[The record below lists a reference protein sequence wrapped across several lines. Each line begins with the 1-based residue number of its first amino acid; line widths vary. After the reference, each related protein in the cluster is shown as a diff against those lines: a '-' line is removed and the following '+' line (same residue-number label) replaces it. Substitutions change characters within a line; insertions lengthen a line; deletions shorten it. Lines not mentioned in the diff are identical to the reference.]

1 MSVDED
7 TVKTGSPQASSTSSM
22 QLSEC
27 TGGYS
32 NISVMVEGTAA
43 TPDFAAACPV
53 SGTEASP
60 KHTSTTDALTQSDD
74 AGQVARGN
82 ENNINPRNSFHHS
95 KQPQQ
100 TKLTKRRNTA
110 NSSFKHPTSGKR
122 RRRANSESDSVL
134 PTNFLLGGN
143 IFDPL
148 NLNSLL
154 DEEVNRALNAE
165 TPKSSPLPA
174 KSRDP
179 VEILIPRD
187 ITDPLNLN
195 SGIADGSF
203 LVSPFKSGGRK
214 RHRNRH
220 HGGGGGGG
228 GGIGGSGISTTQI
241 NLSESG
247 KSEVKTVTST
257 PLPGM
262 LASCSAL
269 EVSKESN
276 SFSSITGDSREHS
289 ADNSSSCKEEMTSV
303 SVEEST
309 SSISGAPNQHTSR
322 RKRRRNSGKVEPP
335 VTHSTPIGKS
345 VSGDRSFGTGG
356 SRHSQSFH
364 TPRSGSRTGPGGRQH
379 QQPHNQAKEQ
389 QKKKFQFGNYNKYYG
404 YRNPGASEDA
414 RVRLLRPEWF
424 EGKDV
429 LDLGC
434 NSGHLTLY
442 IAKMLRPARI
452 LGLDIDSGL
461 VHAARK
467 NIRHY
472 LSELQTQEARHAMQ
486 EKKSTKQEER
496 NGNKS
501 LTGADKKHNEAES
514 RAENGKP
521 VKGQSGPAEA
531 VNDTDS
537 CRTDEAGTQR
547 QEGKTEETE
556 QADCDSSP
564 PDHSVSCSF
573 PVSLRISRGPIA
585 APPLTESST
594 TRPGEFPSNVSFIKA
609 NYVLDNDNLLLTQR
623 PEYDVIMCL
632 SVTKWV
638 HLNWGDSGLKRLF
651 KRVYRHLRPGG
662 MFILEPQP
670 WESYVRRKKLTDDI
684 SRNFHSIR
692 LKPDQFASY
701 LTTEVGF
708 TSSEYL
714 GAPKCSIRGFQRP
727 IYLFHK

>member
-7 TVKTGSPQASSTSSM
+7 TAKIGCPQPSSTSPLQPTDHTGSYGN
-22 QLSEC
+22 LSAMMEK
-27 TGGYS
+27 
-32 NISVMVEGTAA
+32 TAA

-53 SGTEASP
+53 PGTAASP
-60 KHTSTTDALTQSDD
+60 KHTSTTEALDLSDSTQR
-74 AGQVARGN
+74 RGKAN
-82 ENNINPRNSFHHS
+82 ENNINRRNSFHHS
-95 KQPQQ
+95 KQQPQ
-100 TKLTKRRNTA
+100 TRVTKRRNTA
-110 NSSFKHPTSGKR
+110 NCSFKHPMSGKR

-195 SGIADGSF
+195 SGIADSSF
-203 LVSPFKSGGRK
+203 LASPFKSGGRK

-220 HGGGGGGG
+220 HGGSGG
-228 GGIGGSGISTTQI
+228 GISTTQTS
-241 NLSESG
+241 LSESG
-247 KSEVKTVTST
+247 RGDVRSSTST

-262 LASCSAL
+262 LASSSAL
-269 EVSKESN
+269 GVSKESN
-276 SFSSITGDSREHS
+276 SFSSITAGNSHELTSDSS
-289 ADNSSSCKEEMTSV
+289 AGVKEEPTSV
-303 SVEEST
+303 STEDST
-309 SSISGAPNQHTSR
+309 SCPSWGPNQHTSR
-322 RKRRRNSGKVEPP
+322 RKRRRNSGKMEPP
-335 VTHSTPIGKS
+335 LTHSTPAGKS
-345 VSGDRSFGTGG
+345 GSNERSCAVGPKN
-356 SRHSQSFH
+356 SFH
-364 TPRSGSRTGPGGRQH
+364 TPRSGSKTGPGPRQH
-379 QQPHNQAKEQ
+379 QHPHGQGKDPH
-389 QKKKFQFGNYNKYYG
+389 KKFQFGNYNKYYG
-404 YRNPGASEDA
+404 YRNPGCSEDP
-414 RVRLLRPEWF
+414 RVRVFRPEWF

-434 NSGHLTLY
+434 NAGHLTLY

-472 LSELQTQEARHAMQ
+472 LSELQTQEARRAMQ
-486 EKKSTKQEER
+486 RKKTKQEER
-496 NGNKS
+496 NGNENH
-501 LTGADKKHNEAES
+501 TGTEEKHNEAET
-514 RAENGKP
+514 RDENGKP
-521 VKGQSGPAEA
+521 VKGESGPAEA
-531 VNDTDS
+531 VNDNDS
-537 CRTDEAGTQR
+537 CYTDEKGTQR
-547 QEGKTEETE
+547 QDSNTEEMKQE
-556 QADCDSSP
+556 DFDSP
-564 PDHSVSCSF
+564 PADRAVSCSF

-585 APPLTESST
+585 APPLTETST
-594 TRPGEFPSNVSFIKA
+594 VKPGEFPSNVSFVKA
-609 NYVLDNDNLLLTQR
+609 NYVLDNDNLLVTQR
-623 PEYDVIMCL
+623 PEYDVILCL

-670 WESYVRRKKLTDDI
+670 WESYVRRRKLTDNI
-684 SRNFHSIR
+684 SRNYHSIR
-692 LKPDQFASY
+692 LKPDQFSSY
-701 LTTEVGF
+701 LVHEVGF
-708 TSSEYL
+708 ASFEHL
-714 GAPKCSIRGFQRP
+714 GAPKCSVRGFQRP
-727 IYLFHK
+727 IYVFHK

>member
-7 TVKTGSPQASSTSSM
+7 TVKTGSPQASSASPL

-27 TGGYS
+27 TGGCS
-32 NISVMVEGTAA
+32 NISMMVEGTAA
-43 TPDFAAACPV
+43 TPDFAAACPIM
-53 SGTEASP
+53 GTAE
-60 KHTSTTDALTQSDD
+60 HTSTTDTLAHSDG
-74 AGQVARGN
+74 AGQRARGN
-82 ENNINPRNSFHHS
+82 ENNFNRRNSFHHS
-95 KQPQQ
+95 KQQQQ

-134 PTNFLLGGN
+134 PSNFLLGGN

-195 SGIADGSF
+195 SGIADSSF
-203 LVSPFKSGGRK
+203 LVSPLKSGGRK

-228 GGIGGSGISTTQI
+228 ISTTQI
-241 NLSESG
+241 NYSESG
-247 KSEVKTVTST
+247 RRDTH
-257 PLPGM
+257 
-262 LASCSAL
+262 
-269 EVSKESN
+269 
-276 SFSSITGDSREHS
+276 EHS
-289 ADNSSSCKEEMTSV
+289 ADNSGSCKEEMTSV
-303 SVEEST
+303 SLEDSASFV
-309 SSISGAPNQHTSR
+309 SGGPNQHTSR
-322 RKRRRNSGKVEPP
+322 RKRRRNSGKAEAP

-345 VSGDRSFGTGG
+345 GTGDRSFGTGG
-356 SRHSQSFH
+356 QRHSQFFH
-364 TPRSGSRTGPGGRQH
+364 TPRSGGPKTGPGGRPH
-379 QQPHNQAKEQ
+379 QQPQNQGNQ
-389 QKKKFQFGNYNKYYG
+389 QHQKKKFQYGNYNKYYG
-404 YRNPGASEDA
+404 YRNPGTSEDPRI
-414 RVRLLRPEWF
+414 RVLRPEWF

-461 VHAARK
+461 VNAARK

-472 LSELQTQEARHAMQ
+472 LSELQTQEARRAVQ
-486 EKKSTKQEER
+486 GTKQEER

-501 LTGADKKHNEAES
+501 HTDKKHNEAES
-514 RAENGKP
+514 GDENGRA
-521 VKGQSGPAEA
+521 VKGESGPAEA
-531 VNDTDS
+531 ANDND
-537 CRTDEAGTQR
+537 CCHTDEAGTQR
-547 QEGKTEETE
+547 QDSKTEEME
-556 QADCDSSP
+556 QGDCDSP
-564 PDHSVSCSF
+564 PTDQSVSCSF

-585 APPLTESST
+585 APPLTETSST
-594 TRPGEFPSNVSFIKA
+594 QPGEFPSNVSFVKA
-609 NYVLDNDNLLLTQR
+609 NYVLDSDNLLVTQR
-623 PEYDVIMCL
+623 PEYDVILCL
-632 SVTKWV
+632 SVSKWV

-662 MFILEPQP
+662 LFILEPQP
-670 WESYVRRKKLTDDI
+670 WESYVRRKKLTDNI
-684 SRNFHSIR
+684 NRNYNSIR
-692 LKPDQFASY
+692 LKPDQFSSY

-708 TSSEYL
+708 SSFEYL

>member
-7 TVKTGSPQASSTSSM
+7 TVKTGSPKASSTSPL

-32 NISVMVEGTAA
+32 TISVMVEATTAS

-53 SGTEASP
+53 PGTAASP
-60 KHTSTTDALTQSDD
+60 KHTSTSDVLTHSDD
-74 AGQVARGN
+74 AGQRARGN
-82 ENNINPRNSFHHS
+82 ENNINRRNSFHHS
-95 KQPQQ
+95 KQQQQ

-148 NLNSLL
+148 NLNSLN
-154 DEEVNRALNAE
+154 DEDVNRALNAE

-195 SGIADGSF
+195 SGIADSSF
-203 LVSPFKSGGRK
+203 LVSPYKSGGRK

-228 GGIGGSGISTTQI
+228 VGGGISTTQI

-247 KSEVKTVTST
+247 KGEVKTGTSA

-269 EVSKESN
+269 DVSKESN
-276 SFSSITGDSREHS
+276 SFSSVTGDSHEHS
-289 ADNSSSCKEEMTSV
+289 ADNSASCKEETASV
-303 SVEEST
+303 SMEDST
-309 SSISGAPNQHTSR
+309 SSVSGGPNQHTSR
-322 RKRRRNSGKVEPP
+322 RKRRRNSGKMEPP
-335 VTHSTPIGKS
+335 VIHSTPIGKAGA
-345 VSGDRSFGTGG
+345 GDRSCGSGG
-356 SRHSQSFH
+356 QRNSQSSFH
-364 TPRSGSRTGPGGRQH
+364 TPRSGPKTGPGGRPH
-379 QQPHNQAKEQ
+379 QQPHNQAREQ
-389 QKKKFQFGNYNKYYG
+389 QKKKFQYGNYNKYYG
-404 YRNPGASEDA
+404 YRNPGASEDP
-414 RVRLLRPEWF
+414 RVRVFRPEWF
-424 EGKDV
+424 QGKDV

-472 LSELQTQEARHAMQ
+472 LSELQTQQARRAMQ
-486 EKKSTKQEER
+486 STEQEER
-496 NGNKS
+496 NGNES
-501 LTGADKKHNEAES
+501 HTGTDKKHNEAES
-514 RAENGKP
+514 QDENGKP
-521 VKGQSGPAEA
+521 VKGESGPAEA
-531 VNDTDS
+531 VNDNDS
-537 CRTDEAGTQR
+537 CHADETGTQR
-547 QEGKTEETE
+547 QGSKTEEME
-556 QADCDSSP
+556 QGDCDSP
-564 PDHSVSCSF
+564 PADHSVSCSF

-585 APPLTESST
+585 APPLTETSAA
-594 TRPGEFPSNVSFIKA
+594 RPGEFPSNVSFIKA
-609 NYVLDNDNLLLTQR
+609 NYVLENDNLLLTQR

-632 SVTKWV
+632 SLTKWV

-662 MFILEPQP
+662 LFILEPQP
-670 WESYVRRKKLTDDI
+670 WESYVRRKKLTDNI
-684 SRNFHSIR
+684 SRNYHNIR
-692 LKPDQFASY
+692 LKPDQFSSY

-708 TSSEYL
+708 TSFEYL

>member
-7 TVKTGSPQASSTSSM
+7 TVKTGSPHASSASSL
-22 QLSEC
+22 QLSER
-27 TGGYS
+27 TGSYS

-60 KHTSTTDALTQSDD
+60 KHISTTDVLTNSDD
-74 AGQVARGN
+74 AGQGATGN
-82 ENNINPRNSFHHS
+82 ENNINRRNSFHHS

-100 TKLTKRRNTA
+100 TKLTKRRSTA
-110 NSSFKHPTSGKR
+110 NPSFKHPMSGKR

-203 LVSPFKSGGRK
+203 MVSPFKSGGRK

-220 HGGGGGGG
+220 HGGGGSG
-228 GGIGGSGISTTQI
+228 GGSGISTAQV

-247 KSEVKTVTST
+247 KSEVKASTST
-257 PLPGM
+257 PLPGI
-262 LASCSAL
+262 LASSSAID
-269 EVSKESN
+269 VSKESS
-276 SFSSITGDSREHS
+276 SFSSVTEDSHERS
-289 ADNSSSCKEEMTSV
+289 ADNSANCKEQMASV
-303 SVEEST
+303 SIEDST
-309 SSISGAPNQHTSR
+309 SSISGAANQHTSR
-322 RKRRRNSGKVEPP
+322 RKRRRNSGKMETP

-345 VSGDRSFGTGG
+345 GCGDRSFGTGG
-356 SRHSQSFH
+356 SRYSQSFH
-364 TPRSGSRTGPGGRQH
+364 TPRSGHKTAPGGRQ
-379 QQPHNQAKEQ
+379 QPHNKVKEQ
-389 QKKKFQFGNYNKYYG
+389 QKKKFQYGNYNKYYG

-452 LGLDIDSGL
+452 LGLDIDSSL

-472 LSELQTQEARHAMQ
+472 LSELQTQEARHALQ
-486 EKKSTKQEER
+486 EKKSTKQGER
-496 NGNKS
+496 NGS
-501 LTGADKKHNEAES
+501 ESRTDKKHNEAKS
-514 RAENGKP
+514 REENGKP
-521 VKGQSGPAEA
+521 VKGESGPAEA
-531 VNDTDS
+531 GNDNGS
-537 CRTDEAGTQR
+537 CHTDEVGTQR
-547 QEGKTEETE
+547 QVGKTEEME
-556 QADCDSSP
+556 QEDYDSTP
-564 PDHSVSCSF
+564 ADHSVSCSF

-585 APPLTESST
+585 APPLTETST
-594 TRPGEFPSNVSFIKA
+594 TRPGEFPSNVSFVMA
-609 NYVLDNDNLLLTQR
+609 NYVLENDSLLVTQR

-638 HLNWGDSGLKRLF
+638 HLNWGDCGLKRLF
-651 KRVYRHLRPGG
+651 KRVYSHLRPGG

-670 WESYVRRKKLTDDI
+670 WDSYVRRKKLTDDI
-684 SRNFHSIR
+684 SNNFHSIR
-692 LKPDQFASY
+692 LKPDQFSSY